1 MQLASD
7 NASEVACFALQHIH
21 VFFLHWPT
29 EVSQGSG
36 SSPKSLSKGSPKE
49 FALEDTMTAEICGT
63 EQAPGKTCQSQTTDP
78 KHCFDSFCSWCI
90 EDQVIRQWGIWGY
103 LCCFHSSW
111 RESLTSNKLHD
122 AKSKGVLL
130 LDLLVWRKRSTS
142 FVSIFWIMMALEKA
156 LVRYLSY
163 MLVWYCWW
171 NISYTTYHQLIGKLS
186 HYFRG
191 FIHPRVVLTTI
202 FNFIEATQASVVT
215 MSDLISCMEIDQFSS
230 RPSQSMDTSWH
241 VYISQWL
248 ALQRAEWESR
258 LKFSL
263 FIFAIE
269 QVQCSVGLLVC
280 FAA

>member
-1 MQLASD
+1 MLLASE
-7 NASEVACFALQHIH
+7 NASPCCLFHLAAHSRV
-21 VFFLHWPT
+21 FLHWPT

-142 FVSIFWIMMALEKA
+142 FVSIFWTMMALEKA

-163 MLVWYCWW
+163 MLVWYCWG
-171 NISYTTYHQLIGKLS
+171 NISYTTYHQLIGKLYPIIS
-186 HYFRG
+186 
-191 FIHPRVVLTTI
+191 VVLYI
-202 FNFIEATQASVVT
+202 PGWCSQPFS
-215 MSDLISCMEIDQFSS
+215 ISSKPPRHQWWLCQIWSAVWRSTSFYQGLHN
-230 RPSQSMDTSWH
+230 RWTHLDT
-241 VYISQWL
+241 
-248 ALQRAEWESR
+248 
-258 LKFSL
+258 
-263 FIFAIE
+263 
-269 QVQCSVGLLVC
+269 
-280 FAA
+280 